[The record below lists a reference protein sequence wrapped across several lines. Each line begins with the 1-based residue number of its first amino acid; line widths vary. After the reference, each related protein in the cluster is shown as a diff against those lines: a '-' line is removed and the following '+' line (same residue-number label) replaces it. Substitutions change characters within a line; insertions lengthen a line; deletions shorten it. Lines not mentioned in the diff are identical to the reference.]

1 MRFLVRYPAG
11 VESTEVARAFAK
23 SALQCLAAALSA
35 RGWIGT
41 INPAAVEVE
50 ACRGTPASADQVV
63 SFAAIYNK
71 SDAVCFQA
79 GVGIR
84 LHDVN
89 KVLGELRGSDASRQ
103 LTAYALVNHLAPQV
117 ARRQGWCFSP
127 SPKGDLS
134 SAAELIVQ
142 EVLALSE
149 VQALLSSVVDVASY
163 IAAVEQARWPFLSVQ
178 EQYIA
183 ALIVVGRMTDAVRAA
198 EKGER
203 DYIDTV
209 SSRGIAIREA
219 DLVFVRKVRKLQQ

>member
-1 MRFLVRYPAG
+1 MRSSVRYPEG
-11 VESTEVARAFAK
+11 VESTEMARPFAN
-23 SALQCLAAALSA
+23 SALQCIAAALSV

-41 INPAAVEVE
+41 INPAAVEVTASRE
-50 ACRGTPASADQVV
+50 SHASADQVV
-63 SFAAIYNK
+63 SFTAIYNK

-103 LTAYALVNHLAPQV
+103 LTAYALVNHLAPQA

-127 SPKGDLS
+127 GSGGDLS
-134 SAAELIVQ
+134 STAELFVQ
-142 EVLALSE
+142 EVFALSE

-163 IAAVEQARWPFLSVQ
+163 VAAVEQARWPFLSVQ

-183 ALIVVGRMTDAVRAA
+183 ALIVVGRITDAVRAA
-198 EKGER
+198 AKSER
-203 DYIDTV
+203 DYIETV
-209 SSRGIAIREA
+209 SSRGMAVRDA
-219 DLVFVRKVRKLQQ
+219 DLVFVRRVQKLQQ